1 MAGQRELCI
10 PSRAKTLKLQHQNH
24 QEGYL
29 KHRCLHLPQSFWC
42 DVFGVEPPNVPF
54 SQVPHWCP
62 CCCSGDHT
70 PRTIGLL
77 AILLFHRL
85 GNWGSMEQNDCSKPQ
100 SKLKLARNSGRLP
113 RWCSG
118 KESGCRAGEARDTG
132 LISGLGRS
140 SGGGNC
146 NPCQCS
152 FLENS
157 MDRKAWW
164 ATVHGVTKN

>member
-1 MAGQRELCI
+1 
-10 PSRAKTLKLQHQNH
+10 
-24 QEGYL
+24 
-29 KHRCLHLPQSFWC
+29 
-42 DVFGVEPPNVPF
+42 
-54 SQVPHWCP
+54 
-62 CCCSGDHT
+62 
-70 PRTIGLL
+70 
-77 AILLFHRL
+77 
-85 GNWGSMEQNDCSKPQ
+85 MEQNDCSKPQ

-164 ATVHGVTKN
+164 ATVHGVAKSQKGLTELIPSLSDAVSCSSYSCSSYLCPEPAQPLHPPHHSSAFLPLSPASPDAPEGQEQP